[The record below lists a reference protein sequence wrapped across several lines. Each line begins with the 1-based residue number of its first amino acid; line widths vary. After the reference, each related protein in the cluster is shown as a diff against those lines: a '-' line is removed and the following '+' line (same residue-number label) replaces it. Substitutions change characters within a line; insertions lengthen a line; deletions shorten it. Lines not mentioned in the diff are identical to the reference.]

1 MTERGTRLY
10 WLLVAVIWLLVMA
23 ALIHAG
29 TQPDYWMQR
38 ALEPGATLPYP
49 TSTVATFALMATV
62 ELAVIALIAKVR
74 WKRMWLRLL
83 IAFALLL
90 AWSVPFAMGAMHQS
104 PVYGMHLLWL
114 LLADLTLF
122 LVLIAVSAVSIW
134 KAMAGT
140 SRSAPGS

>member
-38 ALEPGATLPYP
+38 ALEPGVTLPYP
-49 TSTVATFALMATV
+49 TSTVATFALMATA
-62 ELAVIALIAKVR
+62 ELAVIALIAKLR
-74 WKRMWLRLL
+74 WKRLWLRLL

-114 LLADLTLF
+114 LLVDVAL
-122 LVLIAVSAVSIW
+122 LVATIGVSLAATWQSM
-134 KAMAGT
+134 K
-140 SRSAPGS
+140 RSPEH

>member
-29 TQPDYWMQR
+29 TQSDYWMQR
-38 ALEPGATLPYP
+38 ALEPGVTLPYP

-62 ELAVIALIAKVR
+62 ELAVIALIAKLR
-74 WKRMWLRLL
+74 WKRLWLRLL

-104 PVYGMHLLWL
+104 PVYGSHLLWL
-114 LLADLTLF
+114 LLADLTL
-122 LVLIAVSAVSIW
+122 LLLLLAVSAVTVW
-134 KAMAGT
+134 QAL
-140 SRSAPGS
+140 SRRASAATQR

>member
-10 WLLVAVIWLLVMA
+10 WLLVAVIWLLLMA

-38 ALEPGATLPYP
+38 ALEPGVTLSYP
-49 TSTVATFALMATV
+49 TSTVATFALMATA
-62 ELAVIALIAKVR
+62 ELAVIALIAKLR
-74 WKRMWLRLL
+74 WKRLWLRLL

-90 AWSVPFAMGAMHQS
+90 AWSVPFAMGAMHHS

-114 LLADLTLF
+114 LLVDVAL
-122 LVLIAVSAVSIW
+122 LVATIGVSLA
-134 KAMAGT
+134 AGWQT
-140 SRSAPGS
+140 MKRSTEH